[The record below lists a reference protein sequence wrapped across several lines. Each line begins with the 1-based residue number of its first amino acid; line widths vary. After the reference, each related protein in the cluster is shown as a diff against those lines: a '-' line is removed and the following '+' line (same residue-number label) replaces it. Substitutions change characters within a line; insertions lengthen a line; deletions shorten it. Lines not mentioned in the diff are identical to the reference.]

1 MAKCIRCGKPCG
13 SGENMCDECK
23 VWFQEKTGGSVVP
36 GVKNITSKPN
46 KEVQADSKE
55 QNNEQEKEK
64 QVEVANQN
72 IKPANVEKNNSI
84 VISKKTLF
92 IIIAVVAIV
101 MIAVV
106 VVVLKQ
112 KENNTMGVAEIEN
125 FDNNDVANEDL
136 GSEELDVYE
145 DTIIDDEIYDE
156 GYDEEMTT
164 EEVEKVSTYQYVKKD
179 ISWHEAE
186 WEAED
191 AGGHLAVITSEEE
204 YNNVCDI
211 ANESGLTYIWIG
223 ARIDSISDDWS
234 DNGWITGED
243 WTFDNWYPNEPSR
256 IDTTDN
262 EEELYLCLW
271 NAKYNDSEIGWTFN
285 DQRNDI
291 VGAFPSISGK
301 VGYIIEF
308 EE

>member
-23 VWFQEKTGGSVVP
+23 AWFQEKTGGLVVP
-36 GVKNITSKPN
+36 GVKNITSKAN
-46 KEVQADSKE
+46 KKVEVDSKE
-55 QNNEQEKEK
+55 QNSEQKKER
-64 QVEVANQN
+64 QVEIAKQN
-72 IKPANVEKNNSI
+72 IKPAHAEKDNSI

-92 IIIAVVAIV
+92 TIIAVVAIAIV
-101 MIAVV
+101 AVV
-106 VVVLKQ
+106 VIVLKQ
-112 KENNTMGVAEIEN
+112 KENTTTGVVEVEN
-125 FDNNDVANEDL
+125 FDNNIVNEDL

-145 DTIIDDEIYDE
+145 DTAIEDEVYN
-156 GYDEEMTT
+156 DEEMIT

-179 ISWHEAE
+179 ISWNEAE
-186 WEAED
+186 WEAENV
-191 AGGHLAVITSEEE
+191 GGHLAVITSEEE
-204 YNNVCDI
+204 YNKVCDI
-211 ANESGLTYIWIG
+211 ANESGLKYIWIG

-256 IDTTDN
+256 IDTNDN

-301 VGYIIEF
+301 IGYIIEF